1 MKIIS
6 LGGIGGC
13 DLATALRKLNQ
24 QTYPYNWLITTQS
37 FIIKSKI
44 FQ

>member
-24 QTYPYNWLITTQS
+24 QTYPYLKNKLQILN
-37 FIIKSKI
+37 F
-44 FQ
+44 